1 VRGEH
6 RSLED
11 FPIREGEPEPLESS
25 ALVEEPAA
33 HAPGSAALDTARGG
47 VAPTTARG
55 SVAPLAARG
64 SAAAADAAAVL
75 LIGALAILGAR
86 VATGRSPHVSGAGW
100 TLGFLLLLSLCSTV
114 PALLLF
120 GKTLGMALAEITTQ
134 SGGEGARV
142 SAGAALRRWLGTL
155 ATAAT
160 GGLALLWTARSPD
173 APTPADRLSGHP
185 LTLD

>member
-1 VRGEH
+1 MRGE
-6 RSLED
+6 SPTLDD
-11 FPIREGEPEPLESS
+11 FPIREGEPESLDSS
-25 ALVEEPAA
+25 AIAAEAPEEI
-33 HAPGSAALDTARGG
+33 GKTAE
-47 VAPTTARG
+47 ASG
-55 SVAPLAARG
+55 SVAPMAARG

-86 VATGRSPHVSGAGW
+86 AATGRSPHVSGAGW
-100 TLGFLLLLSLCSTV
+100 MIGFLVLLWMCATV

-134 SGGEGARV
+134 PGGEGARL
-142 SAGAALRRWLGTL
+142 SAGAAFRRWLGTL
-155 ATAAT
+155 ATVAT
-160 GGLALLWTARSPD
+160 GGLALVWTARSPE

>member
-1 VRGEH
+1 VRGE
-6 RSLED
+6 SPTLDD
-11 FPIREGEPEPLESS
+11 FPIREGEPEPLDSS
-25 ALVEEPAA
+25 AIDEVPEPVETRAA
-33 HAPGSAALDTARGG
+33 S
-47 VAPTTARG
+47 G
-55 SVAPLAARG
+55 SVASFAARG
-64 SAAAADAAAVL
+64 SAAAADAATVL

-86 VATGRSPHVSGAGW
+86 AATGRSPHLSGAGW
-100 TLGFLLLLSLCSTV
+100 VLGFLMLLWLCATV

-134 SGGEGARV
+134 SVGAGARL
-142 SAGAALRRWLGTL
+142 SAGAAFRRWLGTL

-160 GGLALLWTARSPD
+160 GGLALAWTARSPE

>member
-1 VRGEH
+1 MRGES
-6 RSLED
+6 RSLDD
-11 FPIREGEPEPLESS
+11 FPIREGEPEPLASPPV
-25 ALVEEPAA
+25 AEEP
-33 HAPGSAALDTARGG
+33 GSVRTSGA
-47 VAPTTARG
+47 
-55 SVAPLAARG
+55 VAPLAARG

-86 VATGRSPHVSGAGW
+86 AATGRSPHLSGAGW
-100 TLGFLLLLSLCSTV
+100 VLGFLLLLSLCATV

-120 GKTLGMALAEITTQ
+120 GKTLGMALAEITTH
-134 SGGEGARV
+134 SDGTGARV
-142 SAGAALRRWLGTL
+142 SAGAAFRRWLGTL

-185 LTLD
+185 LTLE